1 MTKEPAP
8 WLNPLAAVPK
18 TNDQNKIRLNIDM
31 QNANTTISRT
41 RFPTPTIEDLNEKL
55 RHATKF
61 AQVY

>member
-1 MTKEPAP
+1 MTKEPVP
-8 WLNPLAAVPK
+8 WLNQLAAVPK
-18 TNDQNKIRLNIDM
+18 TNDKNKIRLKVDM

>member
-8 WLNPLAAVPK
+8 WLNPLTAVPK
-18 TNDQNKIRLNIDM
+18 TNDKNKIRLNIDM

>member
-1 MTKEPAP
+1 MTKEPAQ
-8 WLNPLAAVPK
+8 WLNPLATVPK
-18 TNDQNKIRLNIDM
+18 TNDKNKIRLNIDM